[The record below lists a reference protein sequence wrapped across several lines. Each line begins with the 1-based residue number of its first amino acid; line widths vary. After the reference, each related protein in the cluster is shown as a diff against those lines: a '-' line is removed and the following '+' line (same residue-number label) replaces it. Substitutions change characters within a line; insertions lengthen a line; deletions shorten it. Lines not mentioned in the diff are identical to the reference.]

1 MTRDIIVIGGGIS
14 GLAAAHRLTELSR
27 AGAAELRVTL
37 LEASDRIGGV
47 IATEH
52 ANDLLLELGPDSY
65 ITDKPAALRLC
76 ERLGLANRLIAPRG
90 LDGLKLYTVHRGR
103 LEALPE
109 GFLLMAPTRVGSV
122 LRSPLFSWSG
132 KLRMGMEP
140 LIPRHSGDGDES
152 LASFVRR
159 RLGREVLE
167 RVAQPLIGGIYA
179 SDPEHLSLAA
189 TMPRFPGMERDHGSV
204 ILGSRRAQQRR
215 ARSARETGARWSL
228 FVSIDGGMEV
238 LVRSIEE
245 ALGAGVIRLG
255 EAVRALT
262 WNAEA
267 RRWRVA
273 TARSGSEPGSG
284 DGLEGVGGGVEPN
297 SGGLEAD
304 AVICALPAPAAAN
317 ALTTLDPELAR
328 ELKAIPVSS
337 TATVNLAYRRSD
349 IAHPLDGYGF
359 VVPHAEGRKIMACTF
374 SSVKYAGRAP
384 EDTALLRCFV
394 GGALQPHLLDQT
406 DAAMEAQVRDDLG
419 ALLGISGEPI
429 LCRTT
434 RYPDSMP
441 QYNVG
446 HLESV
451 GRIESRLKHFPTLA
465 LAGKSYRGVGIADC
479 VASGEIAAEEI
490 ARGLEV

>member
-1 MTRDIIVIGGGIS
+1 MSKHVVVIGGGIS

-27 AGAAELRVTL
+27 AGSLELRVTL
-37 LEASDRIGGV
+37 LEASDRLGGV
-47 IATEH
+47 IATERTGE
-52 ANDLLLELGPDSY
+52 LLLELGPDSY

-76 ERLGLANRLIAPRG
+76 ERLGLTDRLIAPQHST
-90 LDGLKLYTVHRGR
+90 GLKLYTVHRGR

-109 GFLLMAPTRVGSV
+109 GFLLMAPTRLGSV
-122 LRSPLFSWSG
+122 LRSPLFSWGG

-140 LIPRHSGDGDES
+140 LIPRRSGDSDES

-189 TMPRFPGMERDHGSV
+189 TMPRFPEMERHHGSV
-204 ILGSRRAQQRR
+204 ILGSRQAQKRRAQ
-215 ARSARETGARWSL
+215 STSETGARWSL

-245 ALGAGVIRLG
+245 ALGPGVVRLG
-255 EAVRALT
+255 AEVRELS
-262 WNAEA
+262 WNADA

-273 TARSGSEPGSG
+273 TGGNRSDPASG
-284 DGLEGVGGGVEPN
+284 E
-297 SGGLEAD
+297 LEAD
-304 AVICALPAPAAAN
+304 AVICTLPAHAAAN
-317 ALTTLDPELAR
+317 TLKTLDSELAR
-328 ELKAIPVSS
+328 ELKAVPVSS

-359 VVPHAEGRKIMACTF
+359 LVPHVEGRKIMACTF

-384 EDTALLRCFV
+384 EEIALLRCFV
-394 GGALQPHLLDQT
+394 GGALQPHLLDQP
-406 DAAMEAQVRDDLG
+406 DGAMEDQVHDELHT
-419 ALLGISGEPI
+419 LLGISGEPI
-429 LCRTT
+429 LRRTT

-446 HLESV
+446 HLERV
-451 GRIESRLKHFPTLA
+451 EGIETGLGHFPTLA

-479 VASGEIAAEEI
+479 IAGGETAAEGI
-490 ARGLEV
+490 LDALNLWR

>member
-1 MTRDIIVIGGGIS
+1 MSKHVIVIGGGIS

-27 AGAAELRVTL
+27 AGPLELRVTL
-37 LEASDRIGGV
+37 LEASDRLGGV

-52 ANDLLLELGPDSY
+52 TDDLLLELGPDSY

-76 ERLGLANRLIAPRG
+76 ERLGLTDRLIAPQHA
-90 LDGLKLYTVHRGR
+90 DGLKLYTVHRGR
-103 LEALPE
+103 LEPLPE

-132 KLRMGMEP
+132 KLRMGLEP
-140 LIPRHSGDGDES
+140 LIPRRSGDGDES

-189 TMPRFPGMERDHGSV
+189 TMPRFPEMERNHGSV
-204 ILGSRRAQQRR
+204 ILGSRQAQKRRAQ
-215 ARSARETGARWSL
+215 STSETGARWSL

-238 LVRSIEE
+238 LVRRIEE
-245 ALGAGVIRLG
+245 ALGPGVVRLG
-255 EAVRALT
+255 EAVRELS
-262 WNAEA
+262 WDAEA

-273 TARSGSEPGSG
+273 TERAGSDQS
-284 DGLEGVGGGVEPN
+284 

-304 AVICALPAPAAAN
+304 AVICTVPADIAAKT
-317 ALTTLDPELAR
+317 LTALDPELAK
-328 ELKAIPVSS
+328 ELNAIPFSS
-337 TATVNLAYRRSD
+337 TATVNLAYRRGD

-359 VVPHAEGRKIMACTF
+359 VVPHAEERKIMACTF

-384 EDTALLRCFV
+384 EDVALLRCFA
-394 GGALQPHLLDQT
+394 GGTLQADLLDRPDQ
-406 DAAMEAQVRDDLG
+406 AVEAQVREDLE
-419 ALLGISGEPI
+419 ALLGISGTPT

-434 RYPDSMP
+434 RYADSMP

-446 HLESV
+446 HLDRVE
-451 GRIESRLKHFPTLA
+451 RIEARLRQFATLA
-465 LAGKSYRGVGIADC
+465 LAGKSYHGVGIADC
-479 VASGEIAAEEI
+479 IAGGEMAAETVIE
-490 ARGLEV
+490 RLTPKNVRTNLLQDTST